1 MAQHDY
7 TIANQTFPNT
17 RADINNALSAIVS
30 QNSGATA
37 PTTTYAYQLWY
48 DTTTD
53 KLKIRNANDD
63 AWIDIFGFDQVADT
77 ASITGN
83 IDINITGIAV
93 AGTLTDTSNTG
104 TITLD
109 FGTYQNFVLTLTGN
123 VTLDNPTTETLGQ
136 TGFLVLIQDATGSRT
151 VSLGSQ
157 YLTAGAAGLTL
168 STAANAIDIVPY
180 VVQAT
185 DKILL
190 GTPQLAFA

>member
-7 TIANQTFPNT
+7 IIDNQTFPNT
-17 RADINNALSAIVS
+17 RADINSALAAVVS

-37 PTTTYAYQLWY
+37 PSTTYAYQLWY

-63 AWIDIFGFDQVADT
+63 AWIEIFGFEPVGDT

-104 TITLD
+104 NITLD
-109 FGTYQNFVLTLTGN
+109 FSAYQNFVLTLTGN
-123 VTLDNPTTETLGQ
+123 ITLDNPTTETLGQ

-185 DKILL
+185 DKVLL